1 MSSALLT
8 IYLTLYTIRKMKTG
22 KIFLILILTLILASC
37 KGLGPETDD
46 NKSTPEFDFS
56 KIEKIRISKFTG
68 PIVSDFDSLFT
79 PTQTTEL
86 TELIFNYDLET
97 TRQIVVVTIDSI
109 LPYTEIQKYASDLG
123 NYWGVGEKNK
133 NNGLTIV
140 VCKPCRQI
148 GIATGTG
155 TELILTDEICNEVI
169 DKTIIPKF
177 RNGDFYDGIKNGI
190 VELIKK
196 WK

>member
-1 MSSALLT
+1 
-8 IYLTLYTIRKMKTG
+8 MKTG
-22 KIFLILILTLILASC
+22 KIFLILILTLILVSC
-37 KGLGPETDD
+37 KGSGQEIGS

-56 KIEKIRISKFTG
+56 KIEKIRLSKFTG

-86 TELIFNYDLET
+86 TELIFKYDLET

-109 LPYTEIQKYASDLG
+109 LPYTEIQEYASDLG
-123 NYWGVGEKNK
+123 NYWGIGRKDK

-140 VCKPCRQI
+140 VCNPCRQI

-155 TELILTDEICNEVI
+155 TELILTNEICKEVI
-169 DKTIIPKF
+169 DKTIIPEF
-177 RNGDFYDGIKNGI
+177 RNGDFYSGVKNGV